1 MYPHRWQ
8 KEFEESIKYK
18 NAVILVNNVKDKY
31 LSPRSDLSS
40 SYELLSLVE
49 YLIAWGKNKFKV
61 LKVYDSVDKV
71 IDYSVQRK
79 SEINEA
85 KKQEDEFASTAPS
98 RSSFGKESTVDRDL
112 IIIGEELI
120 SQKSVCYIFAFADKT
135 LPIKSY
141 SLDENKLLLRVEK
154 IIQKMQQNNRLILIY
169 SFDDQIPPEFFRNNP
184 STKVINIPAPDRSEI
199 KMLFQNYFVIDNKEV
214 ERAVNVSH
222 GLKFL
227 EIEQIINSIGVG
239 KFDLQRYEEAVRG
252 YKFGEKRDYWQEITL
267 EKLKS
272 AGKFFLHETTES
284 GRGGIQG
291 QDDAVRKVIEVL
303 MNAVANIQSRTGGN
317 PSRPKGVLFFAGPS
331 GVGKTLTAQ
340 KLATFLFG
348 SEDKLLR
355 FDMSEYKDE
364 FQVTRLYGAPPG
376 YVGYESGGTLTTSV
390 KDNPFSVILFDEIEK
405 AHPRIF
411 DIFLQIL
418 SDGRLTDS
426 KGDTVY
432 FAESV
437 IIFTSNIGTR
447 TQPVN
452 EKDNLEKLKKQLRLA
467 QDENNPAKVE
477 NIRKQIREHF
487 RQSVEN
493 FFVYELSRPELF
505 NRIGR
510 DNIVVFDFITANDAR
525 KMLENY
531 LIDLQTKFNKFSS
544 NEVPILKLEM
554 DINEIVQHLF
564 ELHKNDI
571 AEFGGRQVVNL
582 IDAEIRN
589 RLAIEVLK
597 AKDLGIPN
605 GVIKIFINSENEIEA
620 SLLSS

>member
-18 NAVILVNNVKDKY
+18 NTIILVNNVKDKY
-31 LSPRSDLSS
+31 LSLRTYSS
-40 SYELLSLVE
+40 SNYELLDLVE
-49 YLIAWGKNKFKV
+49 YLIAWGRNKFKV
-61 LKVYDSVDKV
+61 LKVYDPVDKIV
-71 IDYSVQRK
+71 DYSVQMK
-79 SEINEA
+79 SQANEV
-85 KKQEDEFASTAPS
+85 KKQDDEFALTAPS
-98 RSSFGKESTVDRDL
+98 KNSFGKESTVDRDL
-112 IIIGEELI
+112 ITIGDELI
-120 SQKSVCYIFAFADKT
+120 NQKSVCYIFAFADKT
-135 LPIKSY
+135 LPTKSY
-141 SLDENKLLLRVEK
+141 SLDEHKLLLRVEK
-154 IIQKMQQNNRLILIY
+154 IIQKMPQNNKLILIY

-184 STKVINIPAPDRSEI
+184 STKVINIPPPDRSEI
-199 KMLFQNYFVIDNKEV
+199 RTLFQNYFGIDNKEV

-227 EIEQIINSIGVG
+227 EIEQIINSIGIG
-239 KFDLQRYEEAVRG
+239 NFDLQKYEEAVRG
-252 YKFGEKRDYWQEITL
+252 YKFGEKKDYWQEITL

-272 AGKFFLHETTES
+272 AGRFFLYETTDS

-355 FDMSEYKDE
+355 FDMSEYKDD

-390 KDNPFSVILFDEIEK
+390 KENPFSVILFDEIEK

-452 EKDNLEKLKKQLRLA
+452 EKEILEKLKQQLRLA
-467 QDENNPAKVE
+467 QDESDSAQIE
-477 NIRKQIREHF
+477 NLRNQIREHF
-487 RQSVEN
+487 KQSVEN

-531 LIDLQTKFNKFSS
+531 LTDLQTKFNKFSS
-544 NEVPILKLEM
+544 NEIPALKLEM
-554 DINEIVQHLF
+554 NIIKIVEHLF
-564 ELHKNDI
+564 KLHGNDI
-571 AEFGGRQVVNL
+571 AEFGGRHVVNL

-589 RLAIEVLK
+589 RLAIEVLN
-597 AKDLGIPN
+597 AKDLGITN
-605 GVIKIFINSENEIEA
+605 GIINIFVNDENKIETN
-620 SLLSS
+620 LSTF